1 MWRYKYFR
9 YTLFRIP
16 QCYFKCTA
24 GPWHKH
30 VPNFSCPAIRI
41 FSISGRPILRFFLKF
56 KNQKKLVITPNT
68 HSTPILTLLIPVL
81 HSFCFVDSFVNFE
94 RMSAVV
100 ASKVMLSPIV
110 LSTLDRYCITFSQFA
125 LTSHFCPYKF
135 EKLNYC
141 TLGNRIDFF
150 NVFQLCL
157 YNCLPELSYIINCE
171 LAIEW
176 SSTPIILLCVSLC

>member
-16 QCYFKCTA
+16 QCYSKCTA

-81 HSFCFVDSFVNFE
+81 HSFCFVDSFEFWKDVC
-94 RMSAVV
+94 SSGLKGYA
-100 ASKVMLSPIV
+100 K
-110 LSTLDRYCITFSQFA
+110 
-125 LTSHFCPYKF
+125 SHSVKYPWQ
-135 EKLNYC
+135 
-141 TLGNRIDFF
+141 I
-150 NVFQLCL
+150 L
-157 YNCLPELSYIINCE
+157 YNIFPICTNFPFLSIQVWEIEL
-171 LAIEW
+171 LHFGK
-176 SSTPIILLCVSLC
+176 